1 MIQHHST
8 LQKYLYSIL
17 LSSNLLGEG
26 AGESQLSPDSLDLDA
41 IWETVVWE
49 EIEEIT
55 TVVGEVE
62 QVITVA
68 GVRGAE
74 AEDEIL
80 TYVYYRKSMRGL
92 TKLDLQ
98 SALGKLINKRSMTTD
113 SLALRKINGYITQ
126 IKNNITT
133 QRHFHETKH
142 I

>member
-1 MIQHHST
+1 
-8 LQKYLYSIL
+8 
-17 LSSNLLGEG
+17 
-26 AGESQLSPDSLDLDA
+26 LDLDA

-55 TVVGEVE
+55 TIEGEVE
-62 QVITVA
+62 QVITTA

-80 TYVYYRKSMRGL
+80 TYVYYRKSMKGL

-113 SLALRKINGYITQ
+113 SLALRKISGYIFQ
-126 IKNNITT
+126 IK
-133 QRHFHETKH
+133 KKLKKL
-142 I
+142 

>member
-1 MIQHHST
+1 MIQHHLT
-8 LQKYLYSIL
+8 LRKILYVIF

-26 AGESQLSPDSLDLDA
+26 AGETQLSPDSLDLDA

-98 SALGKLINKRSMTTD
+98 SALGKLIKKRSMTSD

-126 IKNNITT
+126 LKYKLSQI
-133 QRHFHETKH
+133 
-142 I
+142 

>member
-8 LQKYLYSIL
+8 FQKILYGII

-26 AGESQLSPDSLDLDA
+26 AGNSQLSPDSLDLDA

-55 TVVGEVE
+55 TIEGEVE

-80 TYVYYRKSMRGL
+80 TYVYYRKSMKGL
-92 TKLDLQ
+92 TELDLQ
-98 SALGKLINKRSMTTD
+98 SALGKLIKKRSMTSD
-113 SLALRKINGYITQ
+113 SLALRKINGYIFQ
-126 IKNNITT
+126 IKN
-133 QRHFHETKH
+133 KLKKL
-142 I
+142 

>member
-1 MIQHHST
+1 MIQHHLT
-8 LQKYLYSIL
+8 LRKILYVIF
-17 LSSNLLGEG
+17 LSNNLLGEG

-80 TYVYYRKSMRGL
+80 TYVYYRKSMKGL

-98 SALGKLINKRSMTTD
+98 SALGKLINKRSMTSD
-113 SLALRKINGYITQ
+113 RLALKKINGYIFQ
-126 IKNNITT
+126 IENKL
-133 QRHFHETKH
+133 KKL
-142 I
+142 

>member
-1 MIQHHST
+1 MIQHHLT
-8 LQKYLYSIL
+8 LRKILYGII

-26 AGESQLSPDSLDLDA
+26 AGNPQLSPDSLDLDA

-80 TYVYYRKSMRGL
+80 TYVYYRKSMKGL
-92 TKLDLQ
+92 TRLQLNIALAKLLNKK
-98 SALGKLINKRSMTTD
+98 AKLLSED
-113 SLALRKINGYITQ
+113 SNNVSIEKINEYIAQ
-126 IKNNITT
+126 IRKKLN
-133 QRHFHETKH
+133 
-142 I
+142 

>member
-41 IWETVVWE
+41 IWETTVWE
-49 EIEEIT
+49 DIEEIT

-62 QVITVA
+62 QVIAVA

-80 TYVYYRKSMRGL
+80 TYVYYRKSMKGL

-98 SALGKLINKRSMTTD
+98 TSS
-113 SLALRKINGYITQ
+113 
-126 IKNNITT
+126 
-133 QRHFHETKH
+133 
-142 I
+142 

>member
-98 SALGKLINKRSMTTD
+98 SALGKLINKRSMTSDT
-113 SLALRKINGYITQ
+113 LALRKINGYISQLKYKLSQ
-126 IKNNITT
+126 I
-133 QRHFHETKH
+133 
-142 I
+142 

>member
-68 GVRGAE
+68 GVRGADC
-74 AEDEIL
+74 AGRLCAAGVAHPRFDFSDSGHRASRP
-80 TYVYYRKSMRGL
+80 YRRRTGAG
-92 TKLDLQ
+92 D
-98 SALGKLINKRSMTTD
+98 
-113 SLALRKINGYITQ
+113 
-126 IKNNITT
+126 
-133 QRHFHETKH
+133 
-142 I
+142 

>member
-1 MIQHHST
+1 MRKI
-8 LQKYLYSIL
+8 LYVIF

-26 AGESQLSPDSLDLDA
+26 AGETQLSPDSLDLDA

-55 TVVGEVE
+55 TIEGEVE
-62 QVITVA
+62 QVITTA

-80 TYVYYRKSMRGL
+80 TYVYYRKSMKGL

-113 SLALRKINGYITQ
+113 SLALRKISGYIFQ
-126 IKNNITT
+126 IK
-133 QRHFHETKH
+133 KKLKKL
-142 I
+142 

>member
-1 MIQHHST
+1 MIQHHLT
-8 LQKYLYSIL
+8 LRKILYVIF

-55 TVVGEVE
+55 TIEGEVE

-74 AEDEIL
+74 AEDEAL
-80 TYVYYRKSMRGL
+80 EHLYYRKSMKGL
-92 TKLDLQ
+92 TELDLQ
-98 SALGKLINKRSMTTD
+98 SALGKLLKKKSMITD
-113 SLALRKINGYITQ
+113 SLALRKINGYIYQ
-126 IKNNITT
+126 IENKL
-133 QRHFHETKH
+133 KK
-142 I
+142 